1 MAVAETLAARR
12 WMRPFAASEARA
24 GDRNALVHAEQVR
37 ASYRTIPESCIG
49 AALAG
54 VLLAVSMSRQIGI
67 GVLVAWYLAL
77 CAALALLVGLYLGY
91 RRAELTPAPQDVGR
105 WERRFFAANLL
116 HGCAWGSAGIVMFQ
130 PELSAYQM
138 WLMLGL
144 FFVAT
149 SAIGAGIVALMPMV
163 YAFVIPVVAPL
174 LVRSAQQQDFLHGSI
189 TAGSVLL
196 LGFILYTATR
206 MNRLIVETFNLR
218 FENELAFRRA
228 DEANRAKTS
237 FLAAASHDLRQPI
250 HAMALFV
257 SALKD
262 KSRDPQ
268 TRPIID
274 HLVAS
279 VEALEGLFDALL
291 DISKLDAGIV
301 RAEIG
306 DFPLQP
312 LFDRVAQD
320 CAADAG
326 DKGLRLR
333 VVPTRAIVRSDAT
346 LLERIV
352 RNLVSNAVRYTSAG
366 GVVLGCRP
374 AGKDV
379 RIAVC
384 DSGIGIEPAQ
394 LPQIFKE
401 FFQVANPERDRAKG
415 LGLGLAIVERLA
427 QLLGH
432 SVAVRSVPGRG
443 STFSVTLPRG
453 EAAAPGPQ
461 AARADQ
467 PTEGALGGALVV
479 VIDDEAAVREGMR
492 EVLTQWGCRPVLAGS
507 ADEALARLASEGA
520 PRAVIADYRL
530 REDKTGSDAIE
541 RIRAAH
547 GGDIPGVIITGDTA
561 PDRLREAQASGC
573 HLMHKPVRP
582 IRLRALL
589 SYLLA

>member
-1 MAVAETLAARR
+1 MAVIKAFAARK
-12 WMRPFAASEARA
+12 WLGSFAASEARA
-24 GDRNALVHAEQVR
+24 ADRRALVHAEQVR

-49 AALAG
+49 AALG
-54 VLLAVSMSRQIGI
+54 GIIVAVSMSRDDQA
-67 GVLVAWYLAL
+67 GVLVAWYLSL
-77 CAALALLVGLYLGY
+77 CAALALLIGLYLGY
-91 RRAELTPAPQDVGR
+91 RRAAPPPGEEGK
-105 WERRFFAANLL
+105 WERRLFVANLL
-116 HGCAWGSAGIVMFQ
+116 HGCAWGGAGIVMFQ
-130 PELSAYQM
+130 PELTAYQM
-138 WLMLGL
+138 WLTLAL
-144 FFVAT
+144 FLIAT
-149 SAIGAGIVALMPMV
+149 SAVGAGIVALMPMM
-163 YAFVIPVVAPL
+163 YGFVIPVVVPL
-174 LVRSAQQQDFLHGSI
+174 LVRSAQQRDFLHGVI
-189 TAGSVLL
+189 TAAGVVL

-262 KSRDPQ
+262 KTRDPE
-268 TRPIID
+268 TRPIVE

-279 VEALEGLFDALL
+279 VDALEGLFDALL

-301 RAEIG
+301 HAEIA
-306 DFPLQP
+306 DFALQA
-312 LFDRVAQD
+312 LFERVAKD
-320 CAADAG
+320 CGPDAEE
-326 DKGLRLR
+326 KGLHLR
-333 VVPTRAIVRSDAT
+333 VVSTRAIVRSDAA

-352 RNLVSNAVRYTSAG
+352 RNLVSNAIRYTKTG
-366 GVVLGCRP
+366 GVVLGCRH
-374 AGKDV
+374 AGEHV

-384 DSGIGIEPAQ
+384 DSGIGIEAAQ

-432 SVAVRSVPGRG
+432 SVEVRSVPGSG

-453 EAAAPGPQ
+453 EAAAAMPQ
-461 AARADQ
+461 VAGADEA
-467 PTEGALGGALVV
+467 PEGTLGAALVV

-492 EVLTQWGCRPVLAGS
+492 EVLSQWGCRPVLAGS
-507 ADEALARLASEGA
+507 AEEALAQLATEGA

-547 GGDIPGVIITGDTA
+547 GADIPGVIITADTA
-561 PDRLREAQASGC
+561 PDRLREAQASGY

-582 IRLRALL
+582 VRLRALL

>member
-1 MAVAETLAARR
+1 MNIPEVLANSWR
-12 WMRPFAASEARA
+12 RPFAASEARA
-24 GDRNALVHAEQVR
+24 ADREALVHAEQVR
-37 ASYRTIPESCIG
+37 ASYRTVPESCIG
-49 AALAG
+49 SALAG
-54 VLLAVSMSRQIGI
+54 VIITVSMYREVDTGA
-67 GVLVAWYLAL
+67 LVAWYLAL
-77 CAALALLVGLYLGY
+77 GAALALLAWFYLGY
-91 RRAELTPAPQDVGR
+91 RRAAPSPGEER
-105 WERRFFAANLL
+105 KWESRFFVANLL

-138 WLMLGL
+138 WLTVALL
-144 FFVAT
+144 LLAT
-149 SAIGAGIVALMPMV
+149 SALSVGIVALMPMV
-163 YAFVIPVVAPL
+163 YGFIVPVIVPL
-174 LVRSAQQQDFLHGSI
+174 LVRSAQQWDFLHGVI
-189 TAGSVLL
+189 TTAGALFLGYLL
-196 LGFILYTATR
+196 VTATR
-206 MNRLIVETFNLR
+206 MNRLIIEMFNLR

-257 SALKD
+257 AALKS
-262 KSRDPQ
+262 KSRDPEA
-268 TRPIID
+268 RPIVD

-312 LFDRVAQD
+312 IFERVAQD
-320 CAADAG
+320 CAADAEE
-326 DKGLRLR
+326 KGLRLV
-333 VVPTRAIVRSDAT
+333 VVPTRAIVTSDAT

-352 RNLVSNAVRYTSAG
+352 RNLVSNGIRYTKTG
-366 GVVLGCRP
+366 GLVLGCRR
-374 AGKDV
+374 AGANV

-384 DSGIGIEPAQ
+384 DTGIGIEPAQ
-394 LPQIFKE
+394 LPQVFKE

-432 SVAVRSVPGRG
+432 SVTVASVPGRG

-453 EAAAPGPQ
+453 EAPSLATAPAPVEAAP
-461 AARADQ
+461 
-467 PTEGALGGALVV
+467 EGSLGGALVV
-479 VIDDEAAVREGMR
+479 VIDDEAPVREGMR
-492 EVLTQWGCRPVLAGS
+492 EVLSQWGCRPVLASS
-507 ADEALARLASEGA
+507 AEEALAQLAACGSP

-530 REDKTGSDAIE
+530 RDEKTGSEAIE

-547 GGDIPGVIITGDTA
+547 GAGIPGLIITGDTA
-561 PDRLREAQASGC
+561 PDRLRESQASGY

-582 IRLRALL
+582 VKLRALL

>member
-1 MAVAETLAARR
+1 MNIPEVLANSWR
-12 WMRPFAASEARA
+12 RPFAAPEARA
-24 GDRNALVHAEQVR
+24 ADRQALVRAEQVR

-49 AALAG
+49 SALAG
-54 VLLAVSMSRQIGI
+54 VIVATSMYREVDSGA
-67 GVLVAWYLAL
+67 LVAWYLSL
-77 CAALALLVGLYLGY
+77 CAALALLVGFYMGY
-91 RRAELTPAPQDVGR
+91 RRAAPPPGEEGK
-105 WERRFFAANLL
+105 WEWRFFVANLL

-138 WLMLGL
+138 WLTVALL
-144 FFVAT
+144 LLAT
-149 SAIGAGIVALMPMV
+149 SALSVGIVALMPMV
-163 YAFVIPVVAPL
+163 YGFIVPVIVPL
-174 LVRSAQQQDFLHGSI
+174 LVRSAQQWDFLHGVI
-189 TAGSVLL
+189 TAAGVLFLGYL
-196 LGFILYTATR
+196 LVTATR
-206 MNRLIVETFNLR
+206 MNRLIVEMFNLR

-257 SALKD
+257 SALKS
-262 KSRDPQ
+262 KSRDPEA
-268 TRPIID
+268 RPIVD

-312 LFDRVAQD
+312 IFERVAQD
-320 CAADAG
+320 CAADAAE
-326 DKGLRLR
+326 KGLRLV

-352 RNLVSNAVRYTSAG
+352 RNLVSNAIRYTKTG
-366 GVVLGCRP
+366 GLVLGCRRTG
-374 AGKDV
+374 ANV

-384 DSGIGIEPAQ
+384 DTGIGIEPAQ
-394 LPQIFKE
+394 LPQVFKE

-432 SVAVRSVPGRG
+432 SVTVASVPGRG

-453 EAAAPGPQ
+453 ESPSLATAPAPAEAAP
-461 AARADQ
+461 
-467 PTEGALGGALVV
+467 EGSLGGALVV
-479 VIDDEAAVREGMR
+479 VIDDEAP
-492 EVLTQWGCRPVLAGS
+492 C
-507 ADEALARLASEGA
+507 ARACA
-520 PRAVIADYRL
+520 R
-530 REDKTGSDAIE
+530 
-541 RIRAAH
+541 
-547 GGDIPGVIITGDTA
+547 
-561 PDRLREAQASGC
+561 C
-573 HLMHKPVRP
+573 
-582 IRLRALL
+582 
-589 SYLLA
+589 